1 MIVIPAVDIK
11 GGKCVRLRQGRAD
24 AVTVFDD
31 DPVAAAKRWVAEG
44 AEYLH
49 VVDLD
54 GAFGGKPANLDIVK
68 NILKAVNVKV
78 EVGGGIRADDVVEEL
93 LSAGA
98 DRVIIGT
105 RATESFDWVKDLI
118 AKHPG
123 RVAIG
128 VDVKNGFVAVRGW
141 VQTSALS
148 PFDLLEIFSG
158 DAVAA
163 YIYTDV
169 QRDGIKTGPNV
180 DATQDFASEAGVPVI
195 ASGGVSSLDDLRALA
210 AAGIHGAICGRAL
223 YDGAFTLK
231 DAIAAAKG

>member
-11 GGKCVRLRQGRAD
+11 GGKCVRLRQGKAD
-24 AVTVFDD
+24 AVTVFGD
-31 DPVAAAKRWVAEG
+31 DPVAAALRWEAEG

-54 GAFGGKPANLDIVK
+54 GAFEGKPANIAIVK
-68 NILKAVNVKV
+68 NIIKAAKVKV
-78 EVGGGIRADDVVEEL
+78 EVGGGIRTDAVVEEL

-105 RATESFDWVKDLI
+105 RAAESFDWVKSLV

-141 VQTSALS
+141 VETSALS
-148 PFDLLEIFSG
+148 PFDLLDIFRG
-158 DAVAA
+158 DPLAA

-169 QRDGIKTGPNV
+169 QRDGIRTGPNV
-180 DATQDFASEAGVPVI
+180 ESTRDFASEAGAPVI
-195 ASGGVSSLDDLRALA
+195 ASGGVSSLDDLRRLA
-210 AAGIHGAICGRAL
+210 AAGISGVICGRAL
-223 YDGAFTLK
+223 YDEVFTLK
-231 DAIAAAKG
+231 EAIAAAK

>member
-31 DPVAAAKRWVAEG
+31 DPVAAAKRWAKEG

-54 GAFGGKPANLDIVK
+54 GAFEGKPANLAIVK
-68 NILKAVNVKV
+68 KIIKAVKIKV
-78 EVGGGIRADDVVEEL
+78 EVGGGIRTEEMVDDL
-93 LSAGA
+93 LGAGA
-98 DRVIIGT
+98 DRVILGT
-105 RATESFDWVKDLI
+105 KAAESFDWVRALV
-118 AKHPG
+118 AKHPD

-128 VDVKNGFVAVRGW
+128 VDVKDGFVAVRGW
-141 VQTSALS
+141 VEASALS
-148 PFDLLEIFSG
+148 PFDMLEVFHNYP
-158 DAVAA
+158 VAA

-169 QRDGIKTGPNV
+169 QRDGIKTGPNIE
-180 DATQDFASEAGVPVI
+180 ATQEFASEAGAPVI

-210 AAGIHGAICGRAL
+210 AAGISGAICGRAL
-223 YDGAFTLK
+223 YDGAFTLA